1 MDEYDDKSVTYLF
14 GSHRSLAR
22 LPELLNHP
30 VVTSKILLAP
40 YKDDWQA
47 SAEVHDLRNPL

>member
-1 MDEYDDKSVTYLF
+1 MVEYDNKGGAYLF

-30 VVTSKILLAP
+30 GVALKLLLAP
-40 YKDDWQA
+40 YKDDRQA
-47 SAEVHDLRNPL
+47 SAENA